1 MQVTGCM
8 GSLVD
13 AIDRNDDDD
22 DSKRRGDGSISLSS
36 AMLLAFLPSP
46 LRPILFGN
54 LPLHCCPG
62 GSLSLFSRRER
73 ERISSSLPSALL
85 YRIPRLVSTST
96 PAVRSCAI
104 PLCISLRVP
113 PNDLVL
119 SSERTKSLI
128 GLSAGGGGGG
138 QTFLLLAL
146 MMNSLPEYITERHRE
161 RGCW

>member
-62 GSLSLFSRRER
+62 GSLSLSLFSRRER

-113 PNDLVL
+113 PQRSRIIIGEDEIVN
-119 SSERTKSLI
+119 RLI
-128 GLSAGGGGGG
+128 GRRRRRRTNVSPPRPDDE
-138 QTFLLLAL
+138 LA
-146 MMNSLPEYITERHRE
+146 S
-161 RGCW
+161 